1 MPAASRFVPLLG
13 TFNQDGTVTG
23 VTATQ
28 SSQPIQSDNRGLVT
42 VFLRSVGATT
52 GGTVLIEEADWGPL
66 ELPYS
71 GTWSTVLSQAASG
84 FTGGVQLAV
93 HAPVAAFAWYR
104 VRISSTITGGGSVL
118 ASGRDM
124 SVNS

>member
-1 MPAASRFVPLLG
+1 MPISPRRVLLLG
-13 TFNQDGTVTG
+13 TENSDGSVTG
-23 VTATQ
+23 VTTGT
-28 SSQPIQSDNRGLVT
+28 SQMIQADGRGLVT
-42 VFLRSVGATT
+42 VYLRSVGTT
-52 GGTVLIEEADWGPL
+52 SGGTVLIEEADWGPL
-66 ELPYS
+66 EPVYS

-84 FTGGVQLAV
+84 FTGTVQLAV

-104 VRISSTITGGGSVL
+104 VRISSTITGGGTVL